1 MSLTLQ
7 NCWGILRHVPDE
19 FLRMHKLKI
28 LYILL
33 AMLAGFT
40 TYAQQNA
47 VTATLDTTAIKIGA
61 QANLTLKTTV
71 SSNTKVNF
79 PQGRTFGM
87 LEVLEA
93 YPTDTVK
100 KGALLELSKKYGITQ
115 FDAGKYTIPPLT
127 VVIGKKLVDTKQ
139 LTLEVKDVV
148 VDTLKQKMYDIKPV
162 IAGPAPSLWWL
173 YVLIA
178 IALGVLGYFGW
189 KWYKYRKPRV
199 KKGEEVIVLSP
210 IEKATTHL
218 QELEQKSLLQKGAV
232 KEYYS
237 ELTDIARTYIEEA
250 IEIPAKEST
259 TGELIEAMQKATQKK
274 KIRLQVEIFEKLERV
289 LRTADLVKFAKAIP
303 PENTIAEDRQTIAQ
317 SIVTIEKAIPVD
329 VIDEEDKLAMALRE
343 KQLRDAKRKKM
354 YSGIG
359 IAAFVLLL
367 VGVFFGGRY
376 IRDNYIGNTTQ
387 ELLEGEWVKSEY
399 GVPGIVMETP
409 KVLVREDAKKLLPKE
424 VLDKNR
430 ETAVFTLGTVK
441 GDFVMSA
448 ITMLYKQPGD
458 ADLEQ
463 AFNAT
468 VQVWEKQGM
477 TNISVKQDPFTT
489 QDGSQGL
496 KATGTMR
503 YPSLG
508 DDGGGRVYYEAIYF
522 KQPNGLQQ
530 VIMMHR
536 EGDPAGGEILK
547 KIRES
552 IEFKKLN

>member
-1 MSLTLQ
+1 
-7 NCWGILRHVPDE
+7 
-19 FLRMHKLKI
+19 
-28 LYILL
+28 
-33 AMLAGFT
+33 MLAGFT
-40 TYAQQNA
+40 TYAQQGV
-47 VTATLDTTAIKIGA
+47 VTATLDKDTIKIGA
-61 QANLTLKTTV
+61 QANLILKTTV
-71 SSNTKVNF
+71 GNTTKVNF
-79 PQGRTFGM
+79 PTGKTFGM

-127 VVIGKKLVDTKQ
+127 VVIGKKLIDTKQ
-139 LTLEVKDVV
+139 LTLEVKDIK
-148 VDTLKQKMYDIKPV
+148 VDTLEQKMYDIKPV

-173 YVLIA
+173 WVLIA
-178 IALGVLGYFGW
+178 ITVGVLGYFGW
-189 KWYKYRKPRV
+189 KWYKKRKPRQ
-199 KKGEEVIVLSP
+199 KKGEEIIVLSP

-218 QELEQKSLLQKGAV
+218 QALEQKSLLQKGEV

-259 TGELIEAMQKATQKK
+259 TGELIEAMQKAVLKK
-274 KIRLQVEIFEKLERV
+274 KIRLQEGIFSQLERV

-303 PENTIAEDRQTIAQ
+303 SEHTIAEDRQTIAQ
-317 SIVTIEKAIPVD
+317 SIDIIEKAIPVD

-343 KQLRDAKRKKM
+343 KQLCDAKRKKI
-354 YSGIG
+354 YTGIG

-376 IRDNYIGNTTQ
+376 IRDNYIGKTTQ

-409 KVLVREDAKKLLPKE
+409 KVLARENAIKVLPKE

-430 ETAVFTLGTVK
+430 ETAVFTFGTVK
-441 GDFVMSA
+441 GDFIMSVT
-448 ITMLYKQPGD
+448 TMLYKQPGD
-458 ADLEQ
+458 ADLAQ
-463 AFNAT
+463 AFDTT
-468 VQVWEKQGM
+468 VQMWEKQGM
-477 TNISVKQDPFTT
+477 SNISVKQDPFTLE
-489 QDGSQGL
+489 DGSEGL

-503 YPSLG
+503 YPALG
-508 DDGGGRVYYEAIYF
+508 DDEGGRVYYEAIYY

-536 EGDPAGGEILK
+536 EGDPAGTEIVK
-547 KIRES
+547 RVRES

>member
-1 MSLTLQ
+1 
-7 NCWGILRHVPDE
+7 
-19 FLRMHKLKI
+19 
-28 LYILL
+28 
-33 AMLAGFT
+33 MLAGFT
-40 TYAQQNA
+40 TYAQQNG
-47 VTATLDTTAIKIGA
+47 VTASLDTTAIKIGA

-71 SSNTKVNF
+71 GNTTKVNF
-79 PQGRTFGM
+79 PTGKTFGM

-139 LTLEVKDVV
+139 LTLEVKDIK

-178 IALGVLGYFGW
+178 MAVGALGYLGW
-189 KWYKYRKPRV
+189 KWYKKRKPRV

-259 TGELIEAMQKATQKK
+259 TGELIEAMHKATQRK
-274 KIRLQVEIFEKLERV
+274 KIRLQEEIFSQLERV
-289 LRTADLVKFAKAIP
+289 LRTADMVKFAKAIP
-303 PENTIAEDRQTIAQ
+303 PETTIADDRQTIAH
-317 SIVTIEKAIPVD
+317 SIDIIEKAIPVD
-329 VIDEEDKLAMALRE
+329 VIDEEDKMAMALRE
-343 KQLRDAKRKKM
+343 KQLRDAKRRKI
-354 YSGIG
+354 YTGIG
-359 IAAFVLLL
+359 IAAFLLLL

-387 ELLEGEWVKSEY
+387 ELLEGDWVKSEY
-399 GVPGIVMETP
+399 GMPGIILETP
-409 KVLVREDAKKLLPKE
+409 KVLERDKSTKLIIQGAQGLIKE
-424 VLDKNR
+424 N
-430 ETAVFTLGTVK
+430 AMFNYGT
-441 GDFVMSA
+441 MSGKFY
-448 ITMLYKQPGD
+448 INVSTVLYKQP
-458 ADLEQ
+458 AQSDLAK
-463 AFNAT
+463 AFEVTAAE
-468 VQVWEKQGM
+468 WEKIGVK
-477 TNISVKQDPFTT
+477 NISVKQDTYTNKDGTT
-489 QDGSQGL
+489 GL
-496 KATGTMR
+496 RCFGTMR
-503 YPSLG
+503 IPDALTGESE
-508 DDGGGRVYYEAIYF
+508 RAYYEVIYYS
-522 KQPNGLQQ
+522 QSQSVQQ
-530 VIMMHR
+530 VTIIHR
-536 EGDPAGGEILK
+536 EGDPAAAEILARIK
-547 KIRES
+547 NS